1 MEVENK
7 YASKGVAGSGLG
19 LGIAGTTL
27 GVVNGVGTIA
37 SLLGLGKSNDTSAPV
52 VIPVP
57 VSGYGTGNCSENTPV
72 TRYEM
77 TMQQEIAAKD
87 ARIGL
92 LESNIYTDQKIVDT
106 YTTLNR
112 QIDALAAEVR
122 ANKDAQVAI
131 NMEQAVY
138 NGTNTA
144 ALSCLQAQVAQLQGL
159 TKLVV
164 PNTSVCPGWGNVTI
178 TAGTTATA

>member
-37 SLLGLGKSNDTSAPV
+37 SLLGLGKSNDTSTPV

-57 VSGYGTGNCSENTPV
+57 VSGYGTGNYGNCSENTPV

-92 LESNIYTDQKIVDT
+92 LESNIYTDQKILDA

-112 QIDALAAEVR
+112 QIDNLAAEVR

-144 ALSCLQAQVAQLQGL
+144 ALGCLKAQVAQLQGL
-159 TKLVV
+159 TKLVI
-164 PNTSVCPGWGNVTI
+164 PESSICSGTS
-178 TAGTTATA
+178 TAA